1 MPEIF
6 YVGEQKYNIPDDLT
20 DKFLS
25 EQPDAVKGLN
35 YVMDDKTYSIPPTLQ
50 EQFTQQNPNAI
61 LQDAPLEQKKIKSDI
76 TYQDE
81 QLNAL
86 NQQIVT
92 NVDNR
97 LQFKVQEPEPVVEEN
112 VIEQPPP
119 EPSFTE
125 KIQPYVKNWNKS
137 VNDFNNAFSQSL
149 DNIIMGKTTTA
160 EAWQPIT
167 EYFNRFRDDDEQVS
181 NEEIAV
187 NIALETFKLAA
198 PNPLIALVLYVTLLP
213 VRLIP
218 FALESLCEEI
228 VAPSA
233 KSTPSNLHHA
243 ATLVYSSL

>member
-97 LQFKVQEPEPVVEEN
+97 LQFKVQEPEPE
-112 VIEQPPP
+112 PDRL
-119 EPSFTE
+119 EPSMRAAPAIEPTTFGNFQNT
-125 KIQPYVKNWNKS
+125 IKNIFQKTGLS
-137 VNDFNNAFSQSL
+137 
-149 DNIIMGKTTTA
+149 KTTTA
-160 EAWQPIT
+160 KNVESQLQYAISQEYDLPLNYVKENYDELIT
-167 EYFNRFRDDDEQVS
+167 NP
-181 NEEIAV
+181 EITG
-187 NIALETFKLAA
+187 ISSDPT
-198 PNPLIALVLYVTLLP
+198 
-213 VRLIP
+213 
-218 FALESLCEEI
+218 ALESIEFAFQGA
-228 VAPSA
+228 V
-233 KSTPSNLHHA
+233 TVG
-243 ATLVYSSL
+243 LVTAQYQQLWVLVLLWHWTKQKMQL